1 MTWRIVFL
9 CAFAGVA
16 VAAEIARPGATAADW
31 LANAEAAAKAAGA
44 TAKTLDGIGAVAW
57 GAIGVAALGALRVL
71 APLIPGGGPL
81 VKMAADAVWAMMAHK
96 DQKAA
101 DDAAAVLSRAVAQAA
116 PVLDALRSL
125 PPGSLPPDILRLL
138 DSPITVQALNHL
150 ADRTAVAA

>member
-57 GAIGVAALGALRVL
+57 GAIGVAALGALRIL

-81 VKMAADAVWAMMAHK
+81 VKMAADAAWAMMAHK
-96 DQKAA
+96 DQGEPCGCTCRARARRAPQPPARRPASRHPPAPRQPCHRAGAA
-101 DDAAAVLSRAVAQAA
+101 
-116 PVLDALRSL
+116 
-125 PPGSLPPDILRLL
+125 LL
-138 DSPITVQALNHL
+138 GG
-150 ADRTAVAA
+150 